1 MHHLPSSRRLLR
13 VSTYVLVTGLAMLL
27 VSACSHEESDP
38 PAAAQSW
45 TPGDSLVVIG
55 TLMDAQCFAQHKK
68 ELGSKAAHEQAGTFD
83 CSGQFVEQ
91 GAPAALLEKSSTP
104 RDEATWILV
113 SVPQMLRNHMAD
125 RARVSGQFRSN
136 GVLVPHRIDIDD
148 DGEWLRIF

>member
-1 MHHLPSSRRLLR
+1 MNHLSFSRRLLR
-13 VSTYVLVTGLAMLL
+13 LGAYVLATSLIVLL
-27 VSACSHEESDP
+27 IGACSTEESDP

-55 TLMDAQCFAQHKK
+55 TLMDAQCFAQQK
-68 ELGSKAAHEQAGTFD
+68 EERGPKAAHEQAGTFD

-91 GAPAALLEKSSTP
+91 GAPAALIEENTLP